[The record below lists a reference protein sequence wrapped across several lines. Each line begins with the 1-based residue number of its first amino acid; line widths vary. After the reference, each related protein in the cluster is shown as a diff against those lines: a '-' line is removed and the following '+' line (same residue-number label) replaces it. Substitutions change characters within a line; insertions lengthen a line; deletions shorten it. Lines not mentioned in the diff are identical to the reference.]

1 MLRQSGKT
9 VAAIA
14 SACGFS
20 DASHMGREFRQAYGV
35 PPGVYRAGGRRAR
48 PGRRRARLRLMG
60 PITRSCFPT
69 ARSFTRAGQRR
80 QGHAGKGWPDAG
92 RQSAATGHSR
102 RPRALADAASAGG
115 PIPARCRI
123 CSICRLRPLMY
134 WRPTPSAPRG
144 RRNRQMNVSAFDLFK
159 IGIGPS
165 SSHTVGPMI
174 AASRF
179 AARLVRTGALAAV
192 RGVRVE
198 LYGSLGATGK
208 GHGTDKAVML
218 GLEAACPT
226 ASTRTRSSRAWRG
239 SARGCAWRSPGPTSS
254 ISRKRR
260 ICSISAACWARSRPA
275 RIPMAC
281 GSWPSTG
288 RADRWRRAS
297 ITRSAAAS
305 WSMARVERGRRRCA
319 RRPAASVSHRRRPVG
334 RLPRKRAVHRPGG
347 AAQ

>member
-1 MLRQSGKT
+1 
-9 VAAIA
+9 
-14 SACGFS
+14 
-20 DASHMGREFRQAYGV
+20 
-35 PPGVYRAGGRRAR
+35 
-48 PGRRRARLRLMG
+48 
-60 PITRSCFPT
+60 
-69 ARSFTRAGQRR
+69 
-80 QGHAGKGWPDAG
+80 
-92 RQSAATGHSR
+92 
-102 RPRALADAASAGG
+102 
-115 PIPARCRI
+115 
-123 CSICRLRPLMY
+123 
-134 WRPTPSAPRG
+134 
-144 RRNRQMNVSAFDLFK
+144 MNVNAFDLFK

-208 GHGTDKAVML
+208 GHRTDKAVML
-218 GLEAACPT
+218 GLEGCLPD
-226 ASTRTRSSRAWRG
+226 RIDPDEVEPRL
-239 SARGCAWRSPGPTSS
+239 ARIRQGAVPGARRDPSS

-305 WSMARVERGRRRCA
+305 WSMARVERDDAVAPAGLPHPFRTGADLLGACRASGLSIAQVVLRNECARHAVGSA
-319 RRPAASVSHRRRPVG
+319 RRPAGYLVGQAPASSAAAAWRASCPAPCASSAARPSCAASCAPGPRIAARSARHAGLVNLYAMAVNEERRR
-334 RLPRKRAVHRPGG
+334 RA
-347 AAQ
+347 

>member
-1 MLRQSGKT
+1 
-9 VAAIA
+9 
-14 SACGFS
+14 
-20 DASHMGREFRQAYGV
+20 
-35 PPGVYRAGGRRAR
+35 
-48 PGRRRARLRLMG
+48 
-60 PITRSCFPT
+60 
-69 ARSFTRAGQRR
+69 
-80 QGHAGKGWPDAG
+80 
-92 RQSAATGHSR
+92 
-102 RPRALADAASAGG
+102 
-115 PIPARCRI
+115 
-123 CSICRLRPLMY
+123 
-134 WRPTPSAPRG
+134 
-144 RRNRQMNVSAFDLFK
+144 MNVSAFDLFK

-179 AARLVRTGALAAV
+179 AARLARTGALAAV

-218 GLEAACPT
+218 GLEGCLPD
-226 ASTRTRSSRAWRG
+226 RIDPDEVEPRLRG
-239 SARGCAWRSPGPTSS
+239 SARGCACRSPGPTSS
-254 ISRKRR
+254 ISRKWR

-305 WSMARVERGRRRCA
+305 WSMARVEGDDAVAPAGLPHPFRTGADLLGACRASGLSIAQVVLRNECARRTPSAVRAGLLDIWSAMSACVERGCRMEGELPGPLRVKRRAPSCVASCGPGPRNRCAIRSPCWTGSTCTPWPSTKNAAGGRGHRADQRRGRRD
-319 RRPAASVSHRRRPVG
+319 
-334 RLPRKRAVHRPGG
+334 PGG
-347 AAQ
+347 AALLRALRAGRE

>member
-1 MLRQSGKT
+1 M
-9 VAAIA
+9 
-14 SACGFS
+14 
-20 DASHMGREFRQAYGV
+20 
-35 PPGVYRAGGRRAR
+35 PAGSR
-48 PGRRRARLRLMG
+48 P
-60 PITRSCFPT
+60 
-69 ARSFTRAGQRR
+69 
-80 QGHAGKGWPDAG
+80 
-92 RQSAATGHSR
+92 
-102 RPRALADAASAGG
+102 PRATRGG
-115 PIPARCRI
+115 PEPCRCGERWRADPARCRI

-218 GLEAACPT
+218 GLEGCLPD
-226 ASTRTRSSRAWRG
+226 RIDPDEVEPRL
-239 SARGCAWRSPGPTSS
+239 ARIRQGCAWRSPGPTSS